1 MRVDSKSIKKITDRR
16 HPLYKELLPHW
27 NFLGES
33 YNGGRS
39 WFDKNIF
46 RYMKEGDMEFGDR
59 VKRAYRFNHTRE
71 VVDLV
76 NKYLFR
82 APIIRKKEGVPAE
95 LVAFWERVNASNLSI
110 DEFMRLVSLKSSV
123 YGRPWVVID
132 NRITGAV
139 TMNDDGEEVP
149 QEGVDLYAYIVPP
162 QQVCDY
168 AVDEAGQLL
177 WVLLEENYRDDKDP
191 YDSTGE
197 VSLRYRLWTRQDWT
211 LFSYKKTGRT
221 NGTWFVHDA
230 GVHGLDLVP
239 VIPANNSVSAD
250 LWDCP
255 ALIADVA
262 YLDRAVA
269 NYASNLDAIIQDQT
283 FSQLAMPA
291 QNVLPGDDAYD
302 KLLEMGTKRVFL
314 YDGEGGQAPAYLSPD
329 PRQATLIISAIQQ
342 LINEI
347 YHSVGLAGE
356 RTKQDNAKGIDN
368 SSGVAKSKDF
378 ERVVALLSSKADALE
393 TVENQIVKI
402 VCAWAE
408 VDVPTED
415 VVVYPV
421 ESQFDVRTLYDEIDV
436 AMKLRLMSVP
446 ATVMSEQMMRVV
458 EKLFPDLGEDVL
470 KKMKNDLV
478 SWATDLQESAE
489 QERQESSDG
498 SKKVIEEAKR
508 NRDQAASKRSET
520 LSRANGKSSDQA
532 KGQEK

>member
-1 MRVDSKSIKKITDRR
+1 MGSRVDSKTIKKIIDRK
-16 HPLYKELLPHW
+16 HPLYRELLPHW
-27 NFLGES
+27 EFLGES
-33 YNGGRS
+33 YKGGRA
-39 WFDKNIF
+39 WFSKNIF
-46 RYMKEGDMEFGDR
+46 RYMKEGDIEYGDR

-82 APIIRKKEGVPAE
+82 APISRKTEDVPE
-95 LVAFWERVNASNLSI
+95 QVKTFWESVNSQGMSI
-110 DEFMRLVSLKSSV
+110 DEFMRIVSLKASIF
-123 YGRPWVVID
+123 GRPWIVID
-132 NRITGAV
+132 NRITGA
-139 TMNDDGEEVP
+139 GEEGEA
-149 QEGVDLYAYIVPP
+149 EGLDLYAYLVPP
-162 QQVCDY
+162 QQVPDY
-168 AVDEAGQLL
+168 AFDEAGELL
-177 WVLLEENYRDDKDP
+177 WVLIEEHYRDDKDP
-191 YDSTGE
+191 IESTGD
-197 VSLRYRLWTRQDWT
+197 VSIRYRLWTRESWH
-211 LFSYKKTGRT
+211 LYAFKKGRGAQGGVWVEES
-221 NGTWFVHDA
+221 NGRHDL
-230 GVHGLDLVP
+230 GLVP
-239 VIPANNSVSAD
+239 VIPANNSVVTD

-291 QNVLPGDDAYD
+291 QNVLPGDDAYN

-314 YDGEGGQAPAYLSPD
+314 YDGEGGQGPAYLSPD

-356 RTKQDNAKGIDN
+356 RTKQDNSKGIDN

-393 TVENQIVKI
+393 VIENQIVKV

-408 VDVPTED
+408 TDAPEQE
-415 VVVYPV
+415 VVTYPV

-436 AMKLRLMSVP
+436 AMKLRIMSVP
-446 ATVMSEQMMRVV
+446 AILIQEQMGRLV
-458 EKLFPDLGEDVL
+458 EKLFPDLGDDLL
-470 KKMKNDLV
+470 KKMRDELKT
-478 SWATDLQESAE
+478 WTEGMQESAE
-489 QERQESSDG
+489 LASQGAET
-498 SKKVIEEAKR
+498 SKRVVEEAKR
-508 NRDQAASKRSET
+508 NRDQAAAKKTET
-520 LSRANGKSSDQA
+520 QSRENGKSSGQE